1 VELQQVFVK
10 GLRIGFQQLIYGM
23 AEHVHTSDVVELVQ
37 LGLLL
42 FLTVCFRLVCKQS
55 WQVQLG
61 LLKLPARLVVLE
73 YLSAVVFVKGLMI

>member
-10 GLRIGFQQLIYGM
+10 GIRIGFQQLIYGM

-55 WQVQLG
+55 RQVQFG